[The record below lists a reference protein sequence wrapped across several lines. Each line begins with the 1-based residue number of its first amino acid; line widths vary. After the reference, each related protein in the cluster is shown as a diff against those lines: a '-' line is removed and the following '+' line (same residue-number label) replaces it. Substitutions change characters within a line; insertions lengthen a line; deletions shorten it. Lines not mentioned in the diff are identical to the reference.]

1 MSKKLYISLAFALA
15 LLVSVYAFFSRN
27 PKNIEPDESGHD
39 VQVEELKQDEKAIE
53 EVDSE
58 PIESK
63 HKSDDIEKTERELEE
78 EQTKATGETGIS
90 SELKSAELASDEEEI
105 IEASDEAKEQLEEN
119 KRDEKKDLSAQEVSS
134 AKLISDQ
141 KIFRRFLNGRFNGS
155 AKVKRNKKT
164 EIWEITMY
172 TKYEKEGGELS
183 GESSI
188 EVSGGEYSGRHRS
201 EGTNRGFLQLEDG
214 SILIEISPQAYLKV
228 NRKNR
233 ERLRGQI
240 FEKEKKSGAY
250 LSLGKFELSREL

>member
-1 MSKKLYISLAFALA
+1 MAFALVI
-15 LLVSVYAFFSRN
+15 LVSVYAYLSRN
-27 PKNIEPDESGHD
+27 PNYIEADESGPD
-39 VQVEELKQDEKAIE
+39 VQVEELKQEEQVIE

-63 HKSDDIEKTERELEE
+63 YKGDDIEKTERELEE
-78 EQTKATGETGIS
+78 EQTKAINAAGIS
-90 SELKSAELASDEEEI
+90 SDAKSAELASDEEEI
-105 IEASDEAKEQLEEN
+105 IEASDEAKEKLEEN
-119 KRDEKKDLSAQEVSS
+119 KREEKKELSAQEVSS
-134 AKLISDQ
+134 AKLINDQ

-155 AKVKRNKKT
+155 AKVKRNQKT

-201 EGTNRGFLQLEDG
+201 EGSNRGFLQLEDG

-250 LSLGKFELSREL
+250 LSLGRFELSREL